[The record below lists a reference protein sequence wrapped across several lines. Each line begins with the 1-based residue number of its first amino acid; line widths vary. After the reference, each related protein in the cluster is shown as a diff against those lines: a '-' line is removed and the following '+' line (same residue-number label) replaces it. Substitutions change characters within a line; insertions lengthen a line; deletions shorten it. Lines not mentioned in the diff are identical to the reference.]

1 MSKAMQIWY
10 TFEIK
15 TLPVTWILD
24 KDKRHWDYFQSKR
37 LLSKWISSDKIFRG
51 KKCKWFPVQVNPT
64 CRQRGGSVLGPQGP
78 LGWPSAFPGPSSMR
92 SRGLHQFPMPSGVSC
107 LSFQIV
113 CPLAQRCESV
123 AEAKMTGAI
132 SVSQFDVIPFILL
145 QSW

>member
-1 MSKAMQIWY
+1 M
-10 TFEIK
+10 
-15 TLPVTWILD
+15 
-24 KDKRHWDYFQSKR
+24 
-37 LLSKWISSDKIFRG
+37 
-51 KKCKWFPVQVNPT
+51 QVNPT

-132 SVSQFDVIPFILL
+132 SVSQFDVKHAGGRKFTFKLNFGYIPIVQSL
-145 QSW
+145 QKE